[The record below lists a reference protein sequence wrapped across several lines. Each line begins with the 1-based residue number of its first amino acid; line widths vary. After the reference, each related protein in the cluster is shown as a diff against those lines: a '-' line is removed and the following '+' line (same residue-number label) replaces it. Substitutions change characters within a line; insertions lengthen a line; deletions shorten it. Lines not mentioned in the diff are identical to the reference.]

1 MKISPKGLKLIT
13 KFEGFSATPYKCP
26 AKVPTIGFG
35 FTIYPD
41 GTQVTLSDPAI
52 SMSEAYEI
60 LAKLVVNY
68 ENTVNKV
75 IKVELTQG
83 QFDALVSLCYN
94 IGRKNFSNSTLVK
107 ELNAGKPIKE
117 VAEHFMSWVKAR
129 GKTLPGLITRRSFEK
144 HYFLGTL

>member
-1 MKISPKGLKLIT
+1 MKTSPKGLKLIT
-13 KFEGFSATPYKCP
+13 KFEGFSATPYECP
-26 AKVPTIGFG
+26 AKIPTIGFG
-35 FTIYPD
+35 FTVYPD
-41 GTQVTLSDPAI
+41 GTRVTLDDPAI
-52 SMSEAYEI
+52 SMNEAYEI

-94 IGRKNFSNSTLVK
+94 IGRKNFSDSTLVK
-107 ELNAGKPIKE
+107 ELNAGKPVKE
-117 VAEHFMSWVKAR
+117 VAEHFMSWVKAG
-129 GKTLPGLITRRSFEK
+129 GKTLPGLVTRRAFEK